1 MDRPAARLRYDAAVK
16 LYGTTTSPFV
26 RRVRVVAAEIG
37 EPVELVDTATDEG
50 QARLRAASPIWKVP
64 VAEIGDRTL
73 FDSRV
78 IIDWLVTTRGWGTL
92 APPRDRWREENRV
105 NAIHGAL
112 DSLIQVLY
120 LKRDGVALENLPY
133 RQRQEDRTA
142 AILAWIAGQL
152 VDGTHFGDGF
162 GLSEISLVCALDWMD
177 FRQMYP
183 TARHPALTAFR
194 AAWAERPSLAAT
206 RPHV

>member
-1 MDRPAARLRYDAAVK
+1 VK

-37 EPVELVDTATDEG
+37 EPVELIDTATDAG

-73 FDSRV
+73 YDSRV

-92 APPRDRWREENRV
+92 APTRDRWREENRLS
-105 NAIHGAL
+105 AIHGAL
-112 DSLIQVLY
+112 DSLIQLLY
-120 LKRDGVALENLPY
+120 LKREHVALDGLPY
-133 RQRQEDRTA
+133 RQRQEERTA
-142 AILAWIAGQL
+142 AILEWLGGQL
-152 VDGTHFGDGF
+152 VDGGHFGDGF
-162 GLSEISLVCALDWMD
+162 GLSELSLVCAIEWMQ

-183 TARHPALTAFR
+183 TERHAAIAAFH
-194 AAWAERPSLAAT
+194 AAWRERPSLAAT